1 MIIELKR
8 VTMRQAGGLREGDS
22 ARAFPTLSIFILDRH
37 YFIGKIA
44 LVHIKVE
51 AVHGN
56 QLDKGDIISLFVGI
70 RYMVSKHK
78 AASFAG
84 VRMVVQKHFEAL
96 VLFCLLYH
104 GLASGPD
111 CGVVRF
117 GWVEVHAIQVA
128 GHGVQS
134 VVATRDSIGVQHHDH
149 LENKV
154 IS

>member
-1 MIIELKR
+1 MVVELER
-8 VTMRQAGGLREGDS
+8 VAVSQASGLRKSHTTRTFS
-22 ARAFPTLSIFILDRH
+22 ALTVSVFNRH
-37 YFIGKIA
+37 YLVRKVA
-44 LVHIKVE
+44 LVHVKVE
-51 AVHGN
+51 AVHGD
-56 QLDKGDIISLFVGI
+56 QLDKGNIISLFVGI

-84 VRMVVQKHFEAL
+84 MRMVVQKHFEAL

-128 GHGVQS
+128 GHSVQS
-134 VVATRDSIGVQHHDH
+134 VVAT
-149 LENKV
+149 
-154 IS
+154 